1 MKFSELI
8 DNQKSENYRDRFLA
22 EAQILYIRIKRLERI
37 IESDLEYD
45 CSKWLLKIQ
54 LEAMKTYMQ
63 VLEYRARIE
72 EIVLYIPPIDE
83 DEL

>member
-22 EAQILYIRIKRLERI
+22 EVQILYIRIKRLERI
-37 IESDLEYD
+37 IESDPEYD

>member
-37 IESDLEYD
+37 IESDSEYD

-63 VLEYRARIE
+63 VLEYRAKTENI
-72 EIVLYIPPIDE
+72 ILYIPPIDE
-83 DEL
+83 D